1 MELHVHFRLIDVV
14 DASCMFFLVFV
25 SSMPLE
31 RPIRGGTRIRVDRGE
46 ATILGALQFPP
57 CARPCCVQWCL
68 PQHAP
73 GKHRLALMLR

>member
-14 DASCMFFLVFV
+14 DASCLFLRVCG

-46 ATILGALQFPP
+46 ATILGAL
-57 CARPCCVQWCL
+57 
-68 PQHAP
+68 
-73 GKHRLALMLR
+73 